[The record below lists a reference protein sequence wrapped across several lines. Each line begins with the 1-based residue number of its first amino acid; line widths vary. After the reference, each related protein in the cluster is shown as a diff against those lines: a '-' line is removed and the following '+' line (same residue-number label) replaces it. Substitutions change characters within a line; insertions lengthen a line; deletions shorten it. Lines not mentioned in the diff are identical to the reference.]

1 MSRFNLNILNL
12 GGIMNYQSIY
22 GSRNFGEIQF
32 DQELK
37 DYTTWGIGGPADV
50 IVKPSTEEELKNLLI
65 FNDKNNI
72 PTTVI
77 GRGSN
82 LLITDKGIRGCV
94 LVLSDNYD
102 QIKLDGEQLTVLA
115 GTALKK
121 ASKYSIDHG
130 LTGMEEISGIPGSV
144 GGGVAMNAGAYGKE
158 IKEICLSVKAFDF
171 KGNEYTFTNDQMN
184 FSYRHSKIF
193 EQDLIV
199 SSAVFK
205 LEKDLENKA
214 MEKYEDFTQRRESKQ
229 PLDKKSAGSTF
240 KRPEGS
246 YASKLIDECGLRG
259 YRIGDCQVSEK
270 HCGFIIN
277 AGEAT
282 SSEMLSFI
290 EKVAEIVHEKTGF
303 TLEREVKLIGEQ

>member
-1 MSRFNLNILNL
+1 MDLK
-12 GGIMNYQSIY
+12 SIY
-22 GSRNFGEIQF
+22 EGKRFGEILF
-32 DQELK
+32 DEPLK

-50 IVKPSTEEELKNLLI
+50 LVKPHNEKELQDLLI
-65 FNDKNNI
+65 FNNENGI
-72 PTTVI
+72 HTTVI

-94 LVLSDNYD
+94 LVLADNYD
-102 QIKLDGEQLTVLA
+102 YISLEDTELTVFA
-115 GTALKK
+115 GTKLNRAALYAIENK
-121 ASKYSIDHG
+121 
-130 LTGMEEISGIPGSV
+130 LTGMEEVSGIPGSV
-144 GGGVAMNAGAYGKE
+144 GGAVSMNAGAYNKE
-158 IKEICLSVKAFDF
+158 IKDICINVKAFDLL
-171 KGNEYTFTNDQMN
+171 GNEYNFTNEQMN

-199 SSAVFK
+199 SSATFK
-205 LEKDLENKA
+205 LSYDTENKA
-214 MEKYEDFTQRRESKQ
+214 QEKYDDYTNRRETKQ

-277 AGEAT
+277 TGNAT
-282 SSEMLSFI
+282 SSEMLDFI
-290 EKVAEIVHEKTGF
+290 EKVAGIVKEKTGF
-303 TLEREVKLIGEQ
+303 TLEREVKLIGDL